1 MKPIVILWVILFVQA
16 SSIGYSQKLSI
27 SKSNATLEEIL
38 IDINKQTGYYYSAS
52 YAALQ
57 NAKCITINVKNA
69 DLDEV
74 LDLCFK
80 DQYLMYSIKGNII
93 LIKKIGIRNRVV
105 KSSKSPKKS
114 PFVPTRK
121 IFTTECEL
129 V

>member
-1 MKPIVILWVILFVQA
+1 MKPIIILLIIILVQA

-27 SKSNATLEEIL
+27 NKSNVTLEEIL

-52 YAALQ
+52 YTALQ

-74 LDLCFK
+74 LELCFK
-80 DQYLMYSIKGNII
+80 EQHLVYSIKGNII
-93 LIKKIGIRNRVV
+93 LIKKIGMRNKVV
-105 KSSKSPKKS
+105 DANKFPKRLLL
-114 PFVPTRK
+114 VPGRK